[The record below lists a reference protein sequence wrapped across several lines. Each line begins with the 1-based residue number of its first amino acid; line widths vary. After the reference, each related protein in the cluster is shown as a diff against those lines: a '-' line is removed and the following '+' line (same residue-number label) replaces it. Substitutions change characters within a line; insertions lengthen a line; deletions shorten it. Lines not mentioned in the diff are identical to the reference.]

1 MKEIMFYDQNQYMAL
16 KEKIE
21 NVGKNFYS
29 MSEFLSTAEIEQ
41 IDNDNEIIIDLSSTV
56 ALLRSNDAQ
65 VYNIEALISRFP
77 DYVEFVCER
86 KYHDDCMY
94 ILRHFF
100 TEKRTLCIENEVIPR
115 KRKYKN
121 RKKKPKIRKITDLK
135 RNELQE
141 FFETFDE
148 RLYGHDKFKEE
159 FRNLV
164 RSFRIFNKIG
174 EHKVLSLFLMGD
186 SGIGKTEVARTIYYA
201 LKSKTKMAKL
211 NFGNY
216 SSHDALN
223 SLIGSP
229 RGYIGSEDGELM
241 IRVKASDVGLILID
255 EFEKADVPVFNY
267 FLDVLE
273 NGKIINSLGEE
284 FDVDGYIIVFTSN
297 MKREDYYKH
306 ISPELRSRFDYK
318 GEFNLLTS
326 HDKKEF
332 LCFRVKEILDK
343 YRNSISK
350 DIPDGIEEKIISQ
363 IDVNAY
369 KNMRDLNNRIKETFV
384 REIG

>member
-94 ILRHFF
+94 ILGHFF
-100 TEKRTLCIENEVIPR
+100 SEKRTLCIENEVIPR

-121 RKKKPKIRKITDLK
+121 KKKSKIRKITDLK

-141 FFETFDE
+141 FFEIFDE

-332 LCFRVKEILDK
+332 LCFRVREILDK

-350 DIPDGIEEKIISQ
+350 DIPVGIEEKIISQ

-369 KNMRDLNNRIKETFV
+369 KNMRDLNNKIKETFV

>member
-1 MKEIMFYDQNQYMAL
+1 M
-16 KEKIE
+16 
-21 NVGKNFYS
+21 
-29 MSEFLSTAEIEQ
+29 T
-41 IDNDNEIIIDLSSTV
+41 
-56 ALLRSNDAQ
+56 
-65 VYNIEALISRFP
+65 
-77 DYVEFVCER
+77 
-86 KYHDDCMY
+86 
-94 ILRHFF
+94 
-100 TEKRTLCIENEVIPR
+100 PR

-121 RKKKPKIRKITDLK
+121 KKKSKIRKITDLK

-141 FFETFDE
+141 FIEIFDE

-186 SGIGKTEVARTIYYA
+186 SGIGKTEVARTIHYA

-332 LCFRVKEILDK
+332 LCFRVREILDK

-350 DIPDGIEEKIISQ
+350 DIPVGIEEKIISQ

-369 KNMRDLNNRIKETFV
+369 KNMRDLNSAC
-384 REIG
+384 